1 MSSCSGSSL
10 TSKFLGL
17 DISTSCT
24 GVCILDQDKQLVFLD
39 SIRLDKCSDFF
50 LKCAEIKKYLDD
62 LKKDHLIQNIFIE
75 QDLQAFRPGL
85 SSAAT
90 INTLARFNGA
100 VTFMAYQTFMIRPDL
115 INVTK
120 ARSAVGLKINHKDK
134 TKTTKDK
141 VFDWVSSQIE
151 FDWPKKKTGSIKTS
165 CYDMSDAY
173 VICSAGIELLQQGKL
188 NDDDV

>member
-1 MSSCSGSSL
+1 MNSCL
-10 TSKFLGL
+10 DLNTTSKFLGL

-24 GVCILDQDKQLVFLD
+24 GICILDQDRQLILLD
-39 SIRLDKCSDFF
+39 NIRLDKCTDFF
-50 LKCAEIKKYLDD
+50 EKCVEVKKYLDD
-62 LKKDHLIQNIFIE
+62 LKKTHLIQNIFIE

-151 FDWPKKKTGSIKTS
+151 FDWPKKKTGAIKTS

-173 VICSAGIELLQQGKL
+173 VIASAGINLLRDGKL
-188 NDDDV
+188 EEDEI

>member
-1 MSSCSGSSL
+1 MNSCLELNS

-24 GVCILDQDKQLVFLD
+24 GICILDQDNQLILLD
-39 SIRLDKCSDFF
+39 NIRLDKCSDFF
-50 LKCAEIKKYLDD
+50 EKCDEVKKYLEN
-62 LKKDHLIQNIFIE
+62 LKKDNTIQNIFIE

-100 VTFMAYQTFMIRPDL
+100 VTFMAYQTFGIRPDL

-134 TKTTKDK
+134 SKTTKEK
-141 VFDWVSSQIE
+141 IFDWVSGEII
-151 FDWPKKKTGSIKTS
+151 FDWPRKKTGAVKTS
-165 CYDMSDAY
+165 CFDMSDAY
-173 VICSAGIELLQQGKL
+173 VICRAGINLLRDGKL
-188 NDDDV
+188 SEEDV

>member
-1 MSSCSGSSL
+1 MSSSSGL
-10 TSKFLGL
+10 NTTSKFLGL

-24 GVCILDQDKQLVFLD
+24 GICILDQDHNLVLLD
-39 SIRLDKCSDFF
+39 NIRLDKCSDFF
-50 LKCAEIKKYLDD
+50 EKCVEVKKCLED
-62 LKKDHLIQNIFIE
+62 LNKSHTIQNIFIE

-100 VTFMAYQTFMIRPDL
+100 VTFMAYQTFRVRPDL

-134 TKTTKDK
+134 SKTTKDK
-141 VFDWVSSQIE
+141 VFEWVSGEID

-173 VICSAGIELLQQGKL
+173 VICRAGINLLKDGKL
-188 NDDDV
+188 EEDDI

>member
-1 MSSCSGSSL
+1 MNSSSEL
-10 TSKFLGL
+10 NTTSKFLGL

-24 GVCILDQDKQLVFLD
+24 GICILDQNKELVLLD
-39 SIRLDKCSDFF
+39 NIRLDKCTDFF
-50 LKCAEIKKYLDD
+50 QKCSEIKNYLEN

-100 VTFMAYQTFMIRPDL
+100 VTFMAYQTFNIRPDL

-134 TKTTKDK
+134 SKTTKEK
-141 VFDWVSSQIE
+141 IFEWVSGEIE
-151 FDWPKKKTGSIKTS
+151 FDWPRKKTGAVKTS
-165 CYDMSDAY
+165 CYDMSDSY
-173 VICSAGIELLQQGKL
+173 VICSAGINLVRDGKL
-188 NDDDV
+188 NEDDV

>member
-24 GVCILDQDKQLVFLD
+24 GICILDQNKELVLLD
-39 SIRLDKCSDFF
+39 NIRLDKCSDFF
-50 LKCAEIKKYLDD
+50 EKCTEVKKYLDD
-62 LKKDHLIQNIFIE
+62 LKKSHLIQNIFIE

-100 VTFMAYQTFMIRPDL
+100 VTFMAYQTFGIRPDL

-134 TKTTKDK
+134 SKTTKDK
-141 VFDWVSSQIE
+141 VFDWVSSEID

-165 CYDMSDAY
+165 CYDMSDSY
-173 VICSAGIELLQQGKL
+173 VICRAGIILLNDGKL
-188 NDDDV
+188 YEDDI

>member
-1 MSSCSGSSL
+1 L
-10 TSKFLGL
+10 VLL
-17 DISTSCT
+17 DN
-24 GVCILDQDKQLVFLD
+24 
-39 SIRLDKCSDFF
+39 IRLDKCSDFF
-50 LKCAEIKKYLDD
+50 EKCVEVKKYLDD
-62 LKKDHLIQNIFIE
+62 LKKSHLLQNIFIE

-85 SSAAT
+85 SSAST

-134 TKTTKDK
+134 SKTTKEK
-141 VFDWVSSQIE
+141 IFDWVSGEIT
-151 FDWPKKKTGSIKTS
+151 FDWPKKKTGTVKTS

-173 VICSAGIELLQQGKL
+173 VICRAGINLLRDGKL
-188 NDDDV
+188 HEDDV

>member
-24 GVCILDQDKQLVFLD
+24 GVCILDQDKELIVLD
-39 SIRLDKCSDFF
+39 NIRLDKCPDFF
-50 LKCAEIKKYLDD
+50 LKCSEVKKYLDD
-62 LKKDHLIQNIFIE
+62 LKKDHQIQYIFIE

-100 VTFMAYQTFMIRPDL
+100 VTFMAYQTFGIRPDL

-134 TKTTKDK
+134 SRSTKDK
-141 VFDWVSSQIE
+141 VFDWVSAEID
-151 FDWPKKKTGSIKTS
+151 FDWPRKKTGAVKTS
-165 CYDMSDAY
+165 CYDMSDSY
-173 VICSAGIELLQQGKL
+173 VICRAGINLLADGKL
-188 NDDDV
+188 YDDDV

>member
-1 MSSCSGSSL
+1 MNSCLESSS

-24 GVCILDQDKQLVFLD
+24 GICILDQDNQVILLD
-39 SIRLDKCSDFF
+39 NIRLDKCTDFF
-50 LKCAEIKKYLDD
+50 LKCAEVKKYLDS
-62 LKKDHLIQNIFIE
+62 LKTDHLIQNIFIE

-100 VTFMAYQTFMIRPDL
+100 VTFMAYQTFGIRPDL
-115 INVTK
+115 INVTR

-134 TKTTKDK
+134 TKTTKEK
-141 VFDWVSSQIE
+141 IFEWVSDQIE
-151 FDWPKKKTGSIKTS
+151 FDWPKKKTGSVKTS

-173 VICSAGIELLQQGKL
+173 VICRAGINLLNDGKL
-188 NDDDV
+188 YDDDV

>member
-1 MSSCSGSSL
+1 
-10 TSKFLGL
+10 LGL

-24 GVCILDQDKQLVFLD
+24 GICILDQDLNLIVLD
-39 SIRLDKCSDFF
+39 NIRLDKCADFF
-50 LKCAEIKKYLDD
+50 EKCTEVKKYLDR
-62 LKKDHLIQNIFIE
+62 LNKEHVIQNIFIE

-100 VTFMAYQTFMIRPDL
+100 VTFMAYQAFRERPNL

-134 TKTTKDK
+134 SKSTKDK
-141 VFDWVSSQIE
+141 VFEWVSGEIQ
-151 FDWPKKKTGSIKTS
+151 FDWPKKKTGSVKTS

-173 VICSAGIELLQQGKL
+173 VICRAGISLLQDGKL
-188 NDDDV
+188 IDDEL

>member
-1 MSSCSGSSL
+1 MSLCLESNS
-10 TSKFLGL
+10 TSRFLGL

-24 GVCILDQDKQLVFLD
+24 GICILDQNKELILLD
-39 SIRLDKCSDFF
+39 NIRLDKCTDFF
-50 LKCAEIKKYLDD
+50 QKCTEVKNYLDN
-62 LKKDHLIQNIFIE
+62 LKKDHLVQYIFIE

-100 VTFMAYQTFMIRPDL
+100 VTFMAYQTFNIRPDL

-134 TKTTKDK
+134 SKTTKEK
-141 VFDWVSSQIE
+141 IFDWVSGEIT
-151 FDWPKKKTGSIKTS
+151 FDWPKKKTGAVKTS
-165 CYDMSDAY
+165 SYDMSDAY
-173 VICSAGIELLQQGKL
+173 VICRAGINLLNDGKL
-188 NDDDV
+188 YDDDV

>member
-1 MSSCSGSSL
+1 MNSCSESNT

-24 GVCILDQDKQLVFLD
+24 GICILDQDKQLVLLD
-39 SIRLDKCSDFF
+39 NIRLDKCTDFF
-50 LKCAEIKKYLDD
+50 EKCVEVKKYLDD
-62 LKKDHLIQNIFIE
+62 LKTDHLIQNIFIE

-100 VTFMAYQTFMIRPDL
+100 VTFMAYQTFMTRPDL

-120 ARSAVGLKINHKDK
+120 ARSAVGIKINHKDK
-134 TKTTKDK
+134 SKTTK
-141 VFDWVSSQIE
+141 
-151 FDWPKKKTGSIKTS
+151 
-165 CYDMSDAY
+165 
-173 VICSAGIELLQQGKL
+173 
-188 NDDDV
+188 

>member
-1 MSSCSGSSL
+1 MNSYSDL
-10 TSKFLGL
+10 NTTSKFLGL

-24 GVCILDQDKQLVFLD
+24 GICILDQDKQLVVLD
-39 SIRLDKCSDFF
+39 NIRLDKCSDFF
-50 LKCAEIKKYLDD
+50 EKCIEVKKYLDS
-62 LKKDHLIQNIFIE
+62 LNKTHTIQNIFIE

-100 VTFMAYQTFMIRPDL
+100 VTFMAYQTFGVRPDL

-134 TKTTKDK
+134 SKTTKDK
-141 VFDWVSSQIE
+141 VFDWVSGEID

-173 VICSAGIELLQQGKL
+173 VICRAGINLLHDGKL
-188 NDDDV
+188 GEDDI

>member
-1 MSSCSGSSL
+1 MNSCLGSNT

-24 GVCILDQDKQLVFLD
+24 GVCILDQDNNLVVLD
-39 SIRLDKCSDFF
+39 SIRLDKCKDFF
-50 LKCAEIKKYLDD
+50 DKCATVKNYLDI
-62 LKKDHLIQNIFIE
+62 LNKLHNIQYIFIE

-100 VTFMAYQTFMIRPDL
+100 VTFMAYQTFMTRPDL

-120 ARSAVGLKINHKDK
+120 ARSAVGIKINHKDK
-134 TKTTKDK
+134 SKTTKEK
-141 VFDWVSSQIE
+141 IFDWVSGEID
-151 FDWPKKKTGSIKTS
+151 FDWPKKKTGAVKTS

-173 VICSAGIELLQQGKL
+173 VICSAGINLLRDGKL
-188 NDDDV
+188 HEDDV

>member
-24 GVCILDQDKQLVFLD
+24 GICILDQNKELVLLD
-39 SIRLDKCSDFF
+39 NIRLDKCSDFF
-50 LKCAEIKKYLDD
+50 EKCTEVKKYLDV
-62 LKKDHLIQNIFIE
+62 LKTEHLIQNIFIE

-100 VTFMAYQTFMIRPDL
+100 VTFMAYQTFGIRPDL

-141 VFDWVSSQIE
+141 VFDWVSSEID

-173 VICSAGIELLQQGKL
+173 VICRAGINLLNDGKL
-188 NDDDV
+188 YEDDI

>member
-1 MSSCSGSSL
+1 MNSCSESNT

-24 GVCILDQDKQLVFLD
+24 GICILNQDRQLILLD
-39 SIRLDKCSDFF
+39 NIRLDKCNDFF
-50 LKCAEIKKYLDD
+50 EKCVEVKKYLDD
-62 LKKDHLIQNIFIE
+62 LKKSHLIQNIFIE

-120 ARSAVGLKINHKDK
+120 ARSAVGLKIDHRDK
-134 TKTTKDK
+134 TKSTKQK
-141 VFDWVSSQIE
+141 VFDWVQPQVDFS
-151 FDWPKKKTGSIKTS
+151 WPTKKTGTLKTS
-165 CYDMSDAY
+165 CFDMADAY
-173 VICSAGIELLQQGKL
+173 VICRAGIELIKSGKI
-188 NDDDV
+188 NEE

>member
-1 MSSCSGSSL
+1 M

-24 GVCILDQDKQLVFLD
+24 GICILDHNKELVLLD
-39 SIRLDKCSDFF
+39 NIRLDKCSDFF
-50 LKCAEIKKYLDD
+50 QKCTEVKKYLDA
-62 LKKDHLIQNIFIE
+62 LKTDHLIQYIFIE

-100 VTFMAYQTFMIRPDL
+100 VTFMAYQTFGIRPDL
-115 INVTK
+115 INVTR

-141 VFDWVSSQIE
+141 VFDWVSSEID
-151 FDWPKKKTGSIKTS
+151 FDWPRKKTGAVKTS
-165 CYDMSDAY
+165 CYDMSDSY
-173 VICSAGIELLQQGKL
+173 VICRAGINLLNDGKL
-188 NDDDV
+188 YEDDV

>member
-1 MSSCSGSSL
+1 MVPLFVMNNFVLTAESNT

-24 GVCILDQDKQLVFLD
+24 GICILDQDKQFVLLD
-39 SIRLDKCSDFF
+39 NIRLDKCTDFF
-50 LKCAEIKKYLDD
+50 EKCVEVKKYLDN
-62 LKKDHLIQNIFIE
+62 LKTDHLIQNIFIE

-100 VTFMAYQTFMIRPDL
+100 VTFMAYQTFMTRPDL

-120 ARSAVGLKINHKDK
+120 ARSAVGLK
-134 TKTTKDK
+134 TATSGPGLCSSPTT
-141 VFDWVSSQIE
+141 
-151 FDWPKKKTGSIKTS
+151 
-165 CYDMSDAY
+165 
-173 VICSAGIELLQQGKL
+173 
-188 NDDDV
+188 

>member
-1 MSSCSGSSL
+1 MNSSL
-10 TSKFLGL
+10 GLNTTSKFLGL

-24 GVCILDQDKQLVFLD
+24 GICILDQDKQLVLLD
-39 SIRLDKCSDFF
+39 NIRLDKCSDFF
-50 LKCAEIKKYLDD
+50 EKCVEVKKYLDD
-62 LKKDHLIQNIFIE
+62 LKKSHLIQNIFIE

-134 TKTTKDK
+134 SKTTKEK
-141 VFDWVSSQIE
+141 IFDWVSGEIT
-151 FDWPKKKTGSIKTS
+151 FDWPKKKTGAVKTS
-165 CYDMSDAY
+165 CYDMSDSY
-173 VICSAGIELLQQGKL
+173 VICRAGINLLNDGKL
-188 NDDDV
+188 NEDDI

>member
-1 MSSCSGSSL
+1 MNSCSESNT

-24 GVCILDQDKQLVFLD
+24 GICILDQDKQLVLLD
-39 SIRLDKCSDFF
+39 NIRLDKCTDFF
-50 LKCAEIKKYLDD
+50 EKCVEVKKYLDD
-62 LKKDHLIQNIFIE
+62 LKTDHLIQNIFIE

-100 VTFMAYQTFMIRPDL
+100 VTFMVYQTFNVRPDL

-120 ARSAVGLKINHKDK
+120 ARSAVGLKIDHKDK
-134 TKTTKDK
+134 TRSTKQK
-141 VFDWVSSQIE
+141 VFDWVKPQIE
-151 FDWPKKKTGSIKTS
+151 FNWPLKKTGDYKTS
-165 CYDMSDAY
+165 CFDMSDSY
-173 VICSAGIELLQQGKL
+173 VICRAGIELLQQGKL
-188 NDDDV
+188 NEDDI

>member
-1 MSSCSGSSL
+1 MNSCSESNT

-24 GVCILDQDKQLVFLD
+24 GICILDQDKQLVLLD
-39 SIRLDKCSDFF
+39 NIRLDKCTDFF
-50 LKCAEIKKYLDD
+50 EKCVEVKKYLDD
-62 LKKDHLIQNIFIE
+62 LKTDHLIQYIFIE

-100 VTFMAYQTFMIRPDL
+100 VTFMAYQTFMTRPDL

-120 ARSAVGLKINHKDK
+120 ARSAVGIKINHKDK
-134 TKTTKDK
+134 SKTTKEK
-141 VFDWVSSQIE
+141 IFDWVSGDIE
-151 FDWPKKKTGSIKTS
+151 FDWPKKKTGAVKTS

-173 VICSAGIELLQQGKL
+173 VICSAGINLLRDGKL
-188 NDDDV
+188 HEDDV

>member
-1 MSSCSGSSL
+1 MNLCSEL
-10 TSKFLGL
+10 NTTSKFQGH

-24 GVCILDQDKQLVFLD
+24 GICILDQNYNLVLLD
-39 SIRLDKCSDFF
+39 NIRLDKCSDFF
-50 LKCAEIKKYLDD
+50 LKCAEVKKYLDN
-62 LKKDHLIQNIFIE
+62 LKTDHLIQNIFIE

-100 VTFMAYQTFMIRPDL
+100 VTFMAYQTFMIKPDL
-115 INVTK
+115 INVIK

-134 TKTTKDK
+134 TKTTKEK
-141 VFDWVSSQIE
+141 IFDWVSGEIE
-151 FDWPKKKTGSIKTS
+151 FDWPKKKTGSVKTS

-173 VICSAGIELLQQGKL
+173 VISRAGINLLTDGKL
-188 NDDDV
+188 HEDAV

>member
-1 MSSCSGSSL
+1 MNSSSGL
-10 TSKFLGL
+10 NTTSKFLGL

-24 GVCILDQDKQLVFLD
+24 GICILDQDKQLVLLD
-39 SIRLDKCSDFF
+39 NIRLDKCADFF
-50 LKCAEIKKYLDD
+50 EKCVEVKKYLDD
-62 LKKDHLIQNIFIE
+62 LKKSHLIQNIFIE

-100 VTFMAYQTFMIRPDL
+100 VTFMAYQTFMTRPDL

-134 TKTTKDK
+134 SKTTKDK
-141 VFDWVSSQIE
+141 VFEWVSGEID

-165 CYDMSDAY
+165 CYDMSDSY
-173 VICSAGIELLQQGKL
+173 VICRAGINLLNDGKL